1 MAQGS
6 TSGRQVGGGLRIV
19 GLILVVTGAILWV
32 GLGPDRGMDARTIIV
47 ACFLVVGGV
56 AFLAA
61 QRAGRAVAKA
71 DRILAT
77 GLPGVGTVL
86 SVTQTGVQVNH
97 QPEVVI
103 EMMVA
108 VEGREPYRATWK
120 DIVPFILLA
129 RLDDPAFAVRVDP
142 ADPQAVVIAWDQ
154 AVPGGAS

>member
-6 TSGRQVGGGLRIV
+6 TSGRQIGGAMRIV
-19 GLILVVTGAILWV
+19 ALVLIVTGAILWV

-47 ACFLVVGGV
+47 ACFFVVGGV
-56 AFLAA
+56 ALLVA

-77 GLPGVGTVL
+77 GLPGVGTVI
-86 SVTQTGVQVNH
+86 SVAQTGLQVNH

-103 EMMVA
+103 EMTVA
-108 VEGREPYRATWK
+108 VDGREPYRATWK

-142 ADPQAVVIAWDQ
+142 ADPQSIVIAWDEP
-154 AVPGGAS
+154 VPGGAS